1 MITEGVNDPGI
12 FKAIFLAGG
21 PGSGKSF
28 VVGRT
33 SLTTLGFKV
42 VNSDLIF
49 EKELAK
55 AGLEAT
61 QKNIMSTKGQG
72 IRDNSKRLT
81 SNRMRGW
88 INGRLGLVIDGTGKD
103 YTKIQKQKQQL
114 ESLGYETALILVN
127 TDEETAANRNI
138 QRGERGGRALPTKTV
153 KTMWSQVQNNI
164 GKFQHAFGNN
174 FIVVDNSE
182 SSDINKGTLSA
193 YRKMWQWARKAPQ
206 DRRAV
211 AWINK
216 ERKKNMREDAEY
228 DAKPGG
234 HEWGTDKGTEYF
246 KKLTPGEDPKKF
258 KEFVKESGPAHETKA
273 QYKKDN
279 AILQTIHWD
288 LTKEDIQEL
297 ESEAEQ
303 FDWQQALD
311 LGLYDEDELEI
322 LDNTEYPDEEEHGDE
337 LKIHEV
343 LSVTGR
349 MKRRFA
355 ARRNRQKLKVA
366 RGIALRR
373 GSSPDRLKRRATRGA
388 RGMVYKRLLRGRDRS
403 KLPPAERSRLE
414 TMVQR
419 FQPLVSRL
427 AVKMLP
433 NMRKMEINRMKS
445 RGGKKAATSKKYKP
459 AKPIAKKAKTKK
471 TKAPKPKKR

>member
-1 MITEGVNDPGI
+1 M
-12 FKAIFLAGG
+12 
-21 PGSGKSF
+21 
-28 VVGRT
+28 
-33 SLTTLGFKV
+33 
-42 VNSDLIF
+42 
-49 EKELAK
+49 
-55 AGLEAT
+55 
-61 QKNIMSTKGQG
+61 
-72 IRDNSKRLT
+72 
-81 SNRMRGW
+81 
-88 INGRLGLVIDGTGKD
+88 
-103 YTKIQKQKQQL
+103 
-114 ESLGYETALILVN
+114 
-127 TDEETAANRNI
+127 
-138 QRGERGGRALPTKTV
+138 
-153 KTMWSQVQNNI
+153 
-164 GKFQHAFGNN
+164 
-174 FIVVDNSE
+174 
-182 SSDINKGTLSA
+182 
-193 YRKMWQWARKAPQ
+193 
-206 DRRAV
+206 
-211 AWINK
+211 
-216 ERKKNMREDAEY
+216 
-228 DAKPGG
+228 
-234 HEWGTDKGTEYF
+234 
-246 KKLTPGEDPKKF
+246 
-258 KEFVKESGPAHETKA
+258 
-273 QYKKDN
+273 
-279 AILQTIHWD
+279 
-288 LTKEDIQEL
+288 
-297 ESEAEQ
+297 
-303 FDWQQALD
+303 D

-343 LSVTGR
+343 LSVQGR

-445 RGGKKAATSKKYKP
+445 RGGKKAQVSKKYKP